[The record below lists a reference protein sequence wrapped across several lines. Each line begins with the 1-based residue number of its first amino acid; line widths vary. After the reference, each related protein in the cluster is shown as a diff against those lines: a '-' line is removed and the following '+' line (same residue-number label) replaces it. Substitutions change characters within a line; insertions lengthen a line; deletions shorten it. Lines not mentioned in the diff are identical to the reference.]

1 MGNANV
7 NVFHPNALPV
17 PCLSFIFSTSPS
29 PFPQRLV
36 SAEHGLALSRQACTS
51 MYVETSAINNDSR
64 STNSA
69 FEVRKCLAIKVHT
82 RRNPG
87 ECRSLV
93 WLPLDN
99 SPGHPLLR
107 DLFPGVA
114 QGG

>member
-1 MGNANV
+1 
-7 NVFHPNALPV
+7 
-17 PCLSFIFSTSPS
+17 
-29 PFPQRLV
+29 
-36 SAEHGLALSRQACTS
+36 

-69 FEVRKCLAIKVHT
+69 FEVRKCLAIKFHT

-114 QGG
+114 QGGGMQVSQGNDDEDMYDPCCC